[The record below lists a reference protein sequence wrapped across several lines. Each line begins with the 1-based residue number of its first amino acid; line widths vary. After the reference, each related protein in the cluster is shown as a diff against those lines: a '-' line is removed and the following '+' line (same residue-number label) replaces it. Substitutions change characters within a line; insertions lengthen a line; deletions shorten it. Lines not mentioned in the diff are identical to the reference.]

1 MPSNASIAARLQSD
15 GGSRVETFCGVDML
29 EPGDVPVVALTTV
42 VGVGG
47 PIALP
52 QKPLDVPAPEDDLE
66 VKEGAF

>member
-1 MPSNASIAARLQSD
+1 MPFNASIVAGLQSG
-15 GGSRVETFCGVDML
+15 GGSGVETFCGVDML

-47 PIALP
+47 PSAWP

-66 VKEGAF
+66 VKGAAF

>member
-1 MPSNASIAARLQSD
+1 MPSNASIVAGLESG
-15 GGSRVETFCGVDML
+15 GGSGVETFCGVDML

-47 PIALP
+47 PIALA
-52 QKPLDVPAPEDDLE
+52 QKLLDVPAPEDVLE